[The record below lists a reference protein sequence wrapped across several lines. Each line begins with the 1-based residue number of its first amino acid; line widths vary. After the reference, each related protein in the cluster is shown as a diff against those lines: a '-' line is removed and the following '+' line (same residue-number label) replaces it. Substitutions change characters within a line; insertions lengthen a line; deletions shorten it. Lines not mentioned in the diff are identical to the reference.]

1 MLNSLKCECPS
12 VKDKLNQL
20 WCSHMIRCYKAIE
33 DNEAG
38 LHILLWKDSHFILT
52 ETRKM

>member
-1 MLNSLKCECPS
+1 M
-12 VKDKLNQL
+12 KDKLNQL

-33 DNEAG
+33 DNEAC
-38 LHILLWKDSHFILT
+38 LHILSWKDSHFILT